1 MRYWLFASLSAAA
14 AGLIAGCGLC
24 CSIHASADESKEAPL
39 NPPTS
44 IPADAVLVPV
54 PDPIS
59 TPVWMIEA
67 MKKQKAASEVVL

>member
-1 MRYWLFASLSAAA
+1 MA
-14 AGLIAGCGLC
+14 AGCGLC

-59 TPVWMIEA
+59 TPVDVIERLE
-67 MKKQKAASEVVL
+67 KQKAASEVML